1 MIKSILREW
10 DIDIKKSI
18 MIGDKDSDKRAA
30 KKSNLFFEFAKE
42 DFYQQVKKFIKGN

>member
-18 MIGDKDSDKRAA
+18 MIGDKNSDKQAA
-30 KKSNLFFEFAKE
+30 KNSNLYFEFVKE
-42 DFYQQVKKFIKGN
+42 DFYLQVKKFVKGN